1 MIKAFSKYLE
11 QLCRLHEKLRHS
23 DDERHFVNLNEDSK
37 NTSLAEELL
46 YPAVFFETT
55 GYKISG
61 SSIDDMKKTYTC
73 HIEAFTH
80 VCDTGDYGEVESA
93 LSETEQIINDIFA
106 KINLDKYRRE
116 PKWLQGVSLNG
127 IDVVP
132 LQNEKN
138 ALYGWMA
145 EVMLQVPFCIKVN
158 NVFKIETGDD
168 KEL

>member
-1 MIKAFSKYLE
+1 MIIMIKNFTAYLE
-11 QLCRLHEKLRHS
+11 QLCRKHEKLRHS
-23 DDERHFVNLNEDSK
+23 DEERHFVNLNEDSQ
-37 NTSLAEELL
+37 NTSLAEELH

-55 GYKISG
+55 GYRISG
-61 SSIDDMKKTYTC
+61 SSIDEMKKTYTC
-73 HIEAFTH
+73 HIEVFTH
-80 VCDTGDYGEVESA
+80 VSDTGDYVEVESA
-93 LSETEQIINDIFA
+93 LSETERIIDDIFA

-145 EVMLQVPFCIKVN
+145 EVMLQVPFCITDNKA
-158 NVFKIETGDD
+158 FLKIE
-168 KEL
+168 